1 MSLHAELRELIA
13 AADQI
18 VTVAHLR
25 GILARHPEPAV
36 PDPAVRWGVRFKQT
50 GNMWRQ
56 FIPEYQARDMCDN
69 LNKISHDSVEVVTTT
84 HTPGVRPAPWV
95 PA

>member
-1 MSLHAELRELIA
+1 MSLHEELRELIA
-13 AADQI
+13 TNGCSGCMDLLQYALD
-18 VTVAHLR
+18 
-25 GILARHPEPAV
+25 RHPEPTP
-36 PDPAVRWGVRFKQT
+36 PDPAVRWGVRFKVT

-69 LNKISHDSVEVVTTT
+69 LNKISPDSAEVVTTT
-84 HTPGVRPAPWV
+84 HTPGTRPAPWV